1 MNETVV
7 DVLFYLSKSYRLK
20 IIQQVVD
27 QAKVYYEELRNG
39 GKNTRFKGKVSWIGH
54 SLGTV
59 ISYDLLSRQLPLKKP
74 TTARQKE

>member
-7 DVLFYLSKSYRLK
+7 DVLFYMSKSYRVK

-27 QAKVYYEELRNG
+27 QAKLYYNEIYLNG
-39 GKNTRFKGKVSWIGH
+39 LNKRFKGKVTWIGH

-59 ISYDLLSRQLPLKKP
+59 ISYDLLSRQLPLKRAI
-74 TTARQKE
+74 TAK